1 LEAIQRGSRLAR
13 RTRIKQQAI
22 ASAVVQL
29 KTTCVVA
36 SGSAARAIPLHSKGL
51 RIGLLGGSFN
61 PPHDAHRAISL
72 FAMKRLKLDRVWW
85 LVTPGNPLKEGGGL
99 RDLEQRTEAARRMA
113 RDPRI
118 DVSCLESV
126 IGTRYTVD
134 TINYLSRRLSGLRL
148 VWIMGADNL
157 AQFHRWQNWRR
168 IASEVPIAVIDRP
181 PQSFRAL
188 AAPAAQA
195 MARYRLPENQADQLA
210 DRRAPAWVFLTGMKL
225 NLSSTGLRNP
235 DGSWKSPDGSW
246 KSK

>member
-1 LEAIQRGSRLAR
+1 MAALN
-13 RTRIKQQAI
+13 K
-22 ASAVVQL
+22 AS
-29 KTTCVVA
+29 VA
-36 SGSAARAIPLHSKGL
+36 SLSVAQAIPLYSNGM

-61 PPHDAHRAISL
+61 PPHAAHRAISL
-72 FAMKRLKLDRVWW
+72 FAIKRLKLDRVWW
-85 LVTPGNPLKEGGGL
+85 LVTPGNPLKDHGTL
-99 RDLEQRTEAARRMA
+99 RDLDARAGAARKMA
-113 RDPRI
+113 NDPRI

-134 TINYLSRRLSGLRL
+134 TIGYLRRRASGLRF

-188 AAPAAQA
+188 AAPAAHA
-195 MARYRLPENQADQLA
+195 LARYRLPENQAGRLA
-210 DRRAPAWVFLTGMKL
+210 DQRAPAWVFLTGMKS

-235 DGSWKSPDGSW
+235 DGSWRAKM
-246 KSK
+246 

>member
-1 LEAIQRGSRLAR
+1 
-13 RTRIKQQAI
+13 
-22 ASAVVQL
+22 L
-29 KTTCVVA
+29 KPSQSV
-36 SGSAARAIPLHSKGL
+36 SQAIPLYTNGM
-51 RIGLLGGSFN
+51 RVGLLGGSFN
-61 PPHDAHRAISL
+61 PPHLAHRAISL
-72 FAMKRLKLDRVWW
+72 FAIKRLKLDRVWW
-85 LVTPGNPLKEGGGL
+85 LVTPGNPLKDHGAL
-99 RDLEQRTEAARRMA
+99 HDLEQRAEAARHMA
-113 RDPRI
+113 NDPRI

-134 TINYLSRRLSGLRL
+134 TITYLRRRASGLRF

-195 MARYRLPENQADQLA
+195 LARYRIPEHQAGRLA
-210 DRRAPAWVFLTGMKL
+210 GQPAPAWVFLTGTKL

-235 DGSWKSPDGSW
+235 DGSWKGKEVAGTDSLEY
-246 KSK
+246 

>member
-1 LEAIQRGSRLAR
+1 MAPAVTALHAVAALNKASVTSLSVA
-13 RTRIKQQAI
+13 QAMPFY
-22 ASAVVQL
+22 SN
-29 KTTCVVA
+29 
-36 SGSAARAIPLHSKGL
+36 GM

-61 PPHDAHRAISL
+61 PPHAAHRAISL
-72 FAMKRLKLDRVWW
+72 FAIKRLKLDRVWW
-85 LVTPGNPLKEGGGL
+85 LVTPGNPLKDHGSL
-99 RDLEQRTEAARRMA
+99 RDLDARAEAARKMA
-113 RDPRI
+113 NDPRI

-134 TINYLSRRLSGLRL
+134 TISYLRRRASGLRF

-168 IASEVPIAVIDRP
+168 IASEVPIAVVDRP

-195 MARYRLPENQADQLA
+195 LARYRLPENQAGRLA
-210 DRRAPAWVFLTGMKL
+210 DQRAPAWVFLAGLKL

-235 DGSWKSPDGSW
+235 DGSWRAKM
-246 KSK
+246 